1 VVVLDEGVD
10 VIVVEMD
17 DEGELVADIVIVGV
31 ELEESGRDDASVVRM
46 MVIGLVLSVAGDES
60 GGKSSRAD
68 VVGIKVEEGTTPPG
82 GYGHQ

>member
-1 VVVLDEGVD
+1 MVVLDEGVD

-31 ELEESGRDDASVVRM
+31 EESGRDDASVVRM
-46 MVIGLVLSVAGDES
+46 MVIRLVLSVAGDES
-60 GGKSSRAD
+60 GGESSRAG
-68 VVGIKVEEGTTPPG
+68 VVGSKVEEGTTPPG